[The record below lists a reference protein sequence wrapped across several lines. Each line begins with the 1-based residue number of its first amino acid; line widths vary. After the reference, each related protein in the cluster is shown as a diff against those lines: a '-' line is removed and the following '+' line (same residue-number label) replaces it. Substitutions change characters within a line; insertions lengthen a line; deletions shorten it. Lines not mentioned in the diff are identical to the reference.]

1 MPVYTNPGPQQYAM
15 HQQSRKDDWI
25 RQLLQMFM
33 MKQQRGTEEERW
45 ERTQG
50 QREKYQ
56 QGTLDYYGALKEQ
69 MKTKQTVPPK
79 KPELPTQAKM
89 IEYMLENKIAPD
101 RKTAF
106 SMLNEKAK
114 ESGFTDYQQWSIGQ
128 KKVENENEFFEDAMS
143 EIDTRLRVLG
153 STPEASEVN
162 ASALTNLN
170 VLRDEM
176 AKLNAK
182 HRTPGVTLT
191 DDEWQYAR
199 SLYGKRGA
207 IERRGIDILGNKI
220 APKSEAPTPTV
231 APPSDVP
238 SGKLPPFKPSGTMKE
253 SAVPEGTQVYEQEG
267 KEYVII
273 DGQWKRL
280 IKK

>member
-1 MPVYTNPGPQQYAM
+1 MPAYQNQGPQQYAM
-15 HQQSRKDDWI
+15 YKQSRKDDWI

-33 MKQQRGTEEERW
+33 MKQQQGREDKRW

-56 QGTLDYYGALKEQ
+56 QGTLDYYDALKEQ
-69 MKTKQTVPPK
+69 MKTKQTAKPK

-106 SMLNEKAK
+106 TMLNDKAK
-114 ESGFTDYQQWSIGQ
+114 ESGFTDYQQWSIGW
-128 KKVENENEFFEDAMS
+128 KKKEDENEFFEDALS

-153 STPEASEVN
+153 NTPEASEVN

-182 HRTPGVTLT
+182 HKTPNIELT

-220 APKSEAPTPTV
+220 TPKSESPASAV
-231 APPSDVP
+231 APPSEPP
-238 SGKLPPFKPSGTMKE
+238 SSKLPPFKPGGTVKE
-253 SAVPEGTQVYEQEG
+253 STVPEGTQVYEQEG

-273 DGQWKRL
+273 DGKWKRL